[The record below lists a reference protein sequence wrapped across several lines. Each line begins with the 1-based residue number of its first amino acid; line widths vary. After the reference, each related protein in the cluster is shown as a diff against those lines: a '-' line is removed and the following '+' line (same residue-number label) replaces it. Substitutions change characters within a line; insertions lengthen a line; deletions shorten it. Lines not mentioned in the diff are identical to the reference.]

1 MKKFL
6 LSSIVLVTILF
17 MIGCDTNV
25 YQPIMKN
32 QEFNLSKVGD
42 TKVNHTT
49 AVISG
54 TTTPITETFT
64 HSVVGNKLILKNT
77 FAYGNP
83 GEIASMG
90 ISSVDN
96 NTSTITLTYRDS
108 LGLDPLLVP
117 GTTTPL
123 KKGAEITSTFDITQV
138 RMGNGRKIKVNIN
151 YVFPNSK
158 TNVLPLTLNK
168 SYTLPY

>member
-1 MKKFL
+1 
-6 LSSIVLVTILF
+6 
-17 MIGCDTNV
+17 
-25 YQPIMKN
+25 
-32 QEFNLSKVGD
+32 
-42 TKVNHTT
+42 
-49 AVISG
+49 
-54 TTTPITETFT
+54 
-64 HSVVGNKLILKNT
+64 
-77 FAYGNP
+77 
-83 GEIASMG
+83 
-90 ISSVDN
+90 
-96 NTSTITLTYRDS
+96 